1 MAMVINSNI
10 MSLNAQRNLTIS
22 QGEQNQ
28 AMERLTSGKRIN
40 SAADDAAGLSIS
52 NRMTSQINGLNQ
64 AVRNANDGVSMIQTA
79 EGALDESTNILQRM
93 RELSVQ
99 SANGTYQDGN
109 RGTMNAEVQ
118 QLKAELDR
126 ISDNTTFNGLKLLDG
141 SQESVNLQVGADSG
155 QSIEMKMGEIST
167 SALGVS
173 SDGGVS
179 ATGTDQALANGD
191 LVING
196 VAVGASKAADDTAS
210 TSEAATSSI
219 AKAAAINA
227 VADQSGVS
235 AVVDANEVAGSAMI
249 GAAASGTVT
258 INGTA
263 FSATTSTDTTATRA
277 ALVETINQ
285 KSAETGII
293 ATDSGEDSLGITLS
307 AADGR
312 NIEVAFSG
320 VTNTGTG
327 IAATDTYS
335 GGYTLVANAGTDTIE
350 ISGGNGTGG
359 GDLSNAGLSAG
370 TYSAGTATVTSTSQ
384 VAAGSVAAAVDAT
397 ESSVVSFTALA
408 AGESVSVGGL
418 TYTSVGGNTADQ
430 VAQAFGGISDGA
442 SPGGAFGATTLS
454 GFDTGAWDFTNPDQI
469 TFTSS
474 TANSNVSDLDLTAS
488 TNAAAAGA
496 PAVNT
501 TTDGVTGVQE
511 VFTATFAGDEN
522 GDDTTIA
529 FDNVTVTLNTGALA
543 SGVANLDNAT
553 NIATEFVAQYN
564 ADGARSMN
572 AVDNLDGTVTFTDIN
587 AADRADTLSGD
598 FVVTANTADG
608 SAVSVTAA
616 AASTAGVT
624 ETTEQ
629 ATLTFSALA
638 AGESVTVDGLTYTST
653 GATSANEVAGAFANL
668 ATNATPADLATGSF
682 SGQTSADFTSVAA
695 SGNTVQFTATAPGAQ
710 ADITVDAST
719 TNGLTVTT
727 TQGSTA
733 TVAGAVNY
741 DNLDAGDLVVNGTSI
756 REAKASDDTASYDGA
771 VSSSKE
777 ASGIAIAAAI
787 NDSTAETGVTATAN
801 ATEVVGT
808 TTATNGTA
816 AETGTLHLNGVAIN
830 LTVQGT
836 AEDNRSHAVDQIN
849 AVSGQTGVVAE
860 DNGKTLTLTAADGRN
875 IVAAIDTNAANA
887 GGGGGI
893 TGTNFGLSGAA
904 IGEADITAGGAGDTA
919 AEVAAT
925 TYSSVSLSSA
935 STISL
940 DGSSNGK
947 AGVEGLGL
955 KVGDFGGASSGQFLK
970 DVDISTAEGA
980 QKAIDAIDN
989 ALEQVNDVRSE
1000 MGAVSNR
1007 LDFTVNNLSNVV
1019 ENTSAARSR
1028 IEDADFAAESANLSR
1043 AQVLQQAGTAMLAQ
1057 ANASPQ
1063 QVLSL
1068 LQ

>member
-1 MAMVINSNI
+1 AY
-10 MSLNAQRNLTIS
+10 
-22 QGEQNQ
+22 
-28 AMERLTSGKRIN
+28 
-40 SAADDAAGLSIS
+40 DAAGLSIS

-155 QSIEMKMGEIST
+155 QNIEMKMGEIST

-173 SDGGVS
+173 ADGGVS

-235 AVVDANEVAGSAMI
+235 AVVDENEVAGSAMT

-285 KSAETGII
+285 KSAETGIT

-312 NIEVAFSG
+312 NIEVSFSG

-350 ISGGNGTGG
+350 VSGGNGTGG

-370 TYSAGTATVTSTSQ
+370 TYSAGIATVTSTSQ
-384 VAAGSVAAAVDAT
+384 VAAGSLAAAVDAT
-397 ESSVVSFTALA
+397 ESSVVSFTDLA

-418 TYTSVGGNTADQ
+418 TYTSAAGDNAAAVAFQFSSLVDTAT
-430 VAQAFGGISDGA
+430 
-442 SPGGAFGATTLS
+442 PGGQFSGTLT
-454 GFDTGAWDFTNPDQI
+454 GFSTGANSGSEV

-488 TNAAAAGA
+488 TNAVAAGA
-496 PAVNT
+496 PSVGGVT
-501 TTDGVTGVQE
+501 QGVTGVAE
-511 VFTATFAGDEN
+511 EFTSLMGGITVAGADSTLTFDGEALTLSAGVYTATQVADALAAQIGIGSTTADGNWTLDANDGAG
-522 GDDTTIA
+522 
-529 FDNVTVTLNTGALA
+529 TLTWTATATGATTV
-543 SGVANLDNAT
+543 VA
-553 NIATEFVAQYN
+553 
-564 ADGARSMN
+564 
-572 AVDNLDGTVTFTDIN
+572 
-587 AADRADTLSGD
+587 GD
-598 FVVTANTADG
+598 FVYADG
-608 SAVSVTAA
+608 DGNADTVAAVTP
-616 AASTAGVT
+616 TETIAGVT
-624 ETTEQ
+624 EAIEQ
-629 ATLTFSALA
+629 STMTFSALA

-668 ATNATPADLATGSF
+668 ATNSTPADLATGTF
-682 SGQTSADFTSVAA
+682 SGQTSANFTSAA
-695 SGNTVQFTATAPGAQ
+695 AAGNTVQFTATAAGAI
-710 ADITVDAST
+710 ADIVVDAET

-771 VSSSKE
+771 ISSSKE

-787 NDSTAETGVTATAN
+787 NDATAETGVTATAN

-935 STISL
+935 STISV

-1057 ANASPQ
+1057 ANAAPQ
-1063 QVLSL
+1063 SVLSL